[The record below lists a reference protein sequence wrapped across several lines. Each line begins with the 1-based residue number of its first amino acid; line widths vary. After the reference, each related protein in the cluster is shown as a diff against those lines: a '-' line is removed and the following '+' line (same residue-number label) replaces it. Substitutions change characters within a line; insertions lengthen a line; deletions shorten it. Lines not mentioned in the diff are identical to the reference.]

1 MLVLPLACGT
11 RHPTRYQGAIRR
23 LDSTRRSVWHM
34 TKVHPFWVSGQAV
47 TSDVVAH
54 VTHPGDGST
63 VGSYYVPTAAQVEQA
78 IAAAAAVRYEFQATS
93 AAVRSDALMHI
104 SQQLASRQEEIA
116 QLITAENGKPIIW
129 ARSEASRAIAT
140 FRWAAEEARRF
151 SGEVQRLD
159 TEVSATGRYALIRRF
174 PHGVVLGISPFNFP
188 LNLVA
193 HKVAPAI
200 AVGAPII
207 VKPAPSTPLSAL
219 LLGEIMAETN
229 LPAGSW
235 SVLPVDNSAAPA
247 LVADERLPVIS
258 FTGSDKVGFEIQKAV
273 PHKHITLE
281 LGGNAAAL
289 ILDDWSSDADL
300 EWAATR
306 VTLFGT
312 YQAGQSCISVQR
324 IYAHESLFDKFAAK
338 VISAA
343 EKLVN
348 GDPFDDKTIV
358 GPMINEAAAI
368 RVETW
373 VNEAVAA
380 GAKLLTGGKRDGSF
394 YEPTV
399 LTNVP
404 KDAKVSCN
412 EIFGPVMIL
421 DSIRST
427 QEGFDL
433 VNDSPF
439 GLQAGVFTHN
449 IQTAFRAHRE
459 LEVGGVIIGDVPTFR
474 SDQMPYGGVKAS
486 GVGKEGLRWAM
497 EDMTHERIM
506 VLSGLDL

>member
-1 MLVLPLACGT
+1 
-11 RHPTRYQGAIRR
+11 
-23 LDSTRRSVWHM
+23 M
-34 TKVHPFWVSGQAV
+34 THVHSFWIAGKAV
-47 TSDVVAH
+47 TSDVVAEI
-54 VTHPGDGST
+54 THPGDGSV
-63 VGSYYVPTAAQVEQA
+63 VGSHYVPTAAHIEQA
-78 IAAAAAVRYEFQATS
+78 VAAAYSVRNEFQATS
-93 AAVRSDALMHI
+93 AAARSDALMHI
-104 SQQLASRQEEIA
+104 SNQLAARQEEIA
-116 QLITAENGKPIIW
+116 QIITAENGKPIIW

-159 TEVSATGRYALIRRF
+159 TEAAAAGRYALIRRF

-207 VKPAPSTPLSAL
+207 IKPAPSTPLSAL
-219 LLGEIMAETN
+219 ILGEIMAETN

-235 SVLPVDNSAAPA
+235 SVLPVDNAAAPG
-247 LVADERLPVIS
+247 LVADERLPVVS
-258 FTGSDKVGFEIQKAV
+258 FTGSDKVGFDIQKTV

-289 ILDDWSSDADL
+289 VLEDWSSDSDL
-300 EWAATR
+300 DYAAAR

-324 IYAHESLFDKFAAK
+324 IYAHASLFDVFTSK
-338 VISAA
+338 VVSAA

-348 GDPFDDKTIV
+348 GDPYDDKTIV

-368 RVETW
+368 RVEQW

-380 GAKLLTGGKRDGSF
+380 GAKILTGGTRDGS
-394 YEPTV
+394 YYAPTV
-399 LTNVP
+399 LTHVP

-421 DSIRST
+421 DSIDST

-439 GLQAGVFTHN
+439 GLQAGVFTHD

-497 EDMTHERIM
+497 QDMTHERIM